1 MSIGVY
7 INGKEIVLAKAT
19 WSAVSGVDMA
29 KQFHDLARIV
39 HHAIDKA
46 FKYMTTDKQTVGEG
60 ADGTK
65 KGGEK

>member
-1 MSIGVY
+1 MSIEVY
-7 INGKEIVLAKAT
+7 INGKEIVRAKAT
-19 WSAVSGVDMA
+19 WSSVSGVDLA

-46 FKYMTTDKQTVGEG
+46 FKCMTTDEQTVGEG

-65 KGGEK
+65 NGGAK